1 MQYVLSVMS
10 SDHPGIVAGVSGA
23 VSRLGG
29 NINSCSQTVLGGYF
43 TFITIIDLPQYYEP
57 EQLAAEVQ
65 NSEGLGK
72 DYQVLARQ
80 IEGGIDNGIGSG
92 TDKKPETGDTFVIT
106 AFGKDQSGI
115 VKNFSRFLAGHD
127 ININDLYGYK
137 TGDEFVL
144 VGQLTV
150 PENVNISN
158 LQGDLEEMGSELGFT
173 VKLQHNN
180 IFVVTNQLRV
190 PD

>member
-1 MQYVLSVMS
+1 MS

-43 TFITIIDLPQYYEP
+43 TFITIIDLPRYYEP

-80 IEGGIDNGIGSG
+80 IEGGIDNGS
-92 TDKKPETGDTFVIT
+92 TNKKSETGDAFVIT

-115 VKNFSRFLAGHD
+115 VKNFSHFLAGHD

-137 TGDEFVL
+137 TDDEFVL
-144 VGQLTV
+144 IGQLTV
-150 PENVNISN
+150 PESVNIGN
-158 LQGDLEEMGSELGFT
+158 LQDDLEEMGNELGFT